1 LRTRYLVSIII
12 VLAAGT
18 MLAQTLGGDVIGSHD
33 LSPAGTSPIKGGLSG
48 SCFYCHAPHSGLN
61 GKAGVA
67 QTPLWNTQLS
77 SVPSYTVYGSTT
89 MVNRTN
95 PSPPLGTDS
104 TLCLSCHDGTV
115 AGSPGA
121 TVAYGKIP
129 MSGQMNS
136 SDVLGTNLST
146 VHPFSFYLPL
156 QAAPDLVSSLTGKP
170 PSTADT
176 TGAVRLING
185 NVECTSCHNP
195 HVQNIDPNN
204 SNFLAINNTNSAL
217 CLACHNTQTPTASG
231 MGLTNV
237 AAASHVTLAAAD
249 SSEMM
254 ASHAS
259 YPRLMS
265 VGLQL
270 GQSAPASSRESFV
283 DGWDGEAAVKTVGAR
298 STASST
304 TNKANPLAGWS
315 TSIHAKATNKVARL
329 APVQIS
335 SAVSVNAK
343 QMSLGPYGTVARN
356 GCSSCHAPHNAQGG
370 DALLLAPG
378 DLACISC
385 HNGTSNVS
393 PAAPNIYAEITSPKT
408 AHSITAAAA
417 NNVHSP
423 TESDVLNHNRHATCV
438 DCHNPHSSQ
447 QVVVF
452 PPAPA
457 LRPSQGRVVGIS
469 ATDGVTVLSPA
480 VNQYENCLRC
490 HGNSTG
496 KQAKANFGY
505 LPVRLASGGD
515 PLNVIP
521 QFDTTAT
528 SRHPVMHDRGS
539 PFAQP
544 SLRPN
549 MLNLDGRT
557 QGRSMGSR
565 ILCTDCHNSDDNREF
580 GGNGP
585 NGPHGSTFSHILERR
600 YEFSQAPLPGKFI
613 TNPFPNPSLSAEGGT
628 NGSPYALCA
637 KCHDL
642 VQILNNSSFS
652 EHARHVKQDGFSC
665 SVCHTAH
672 GMGGQMATVS
682 GERMVNFDVN
692 VVAPNGT
699 APISYSR
706 ATNSCSLVC
715 HNHPHQSTRGP
726 ATNMQIKVPVRTR

>member
-1 LRTRYLVSIII
+1 MLT
-12 VLAAGT
+12 AGT
-18 MLAQTLGGDVIGSHD
+18 MLAQDVIGSHD

-61 GKAGVA
+61 GKPGLA
-67 QTPLWNTQLS
+67 QMPLWNTQLS
-77 SVPSYTVYGSTT
+77 SVPSYTVYSSTT
-89 MVNRTN
+89 MVNKNN

-121 TVAYGKIP
+121 LVAYGRIP
-129 MSGQMNS
+129 MSGKMNS
-136 SDVLGTNLST
+136 SDVFGTNLSGI
-146 VHPFSFYLPL
+146 HPFSFYLPL
-156 QAAPDLVSSLTGKP
+156 KPATDLVPSLTAIP
-170 PSTADT
+170 PSTADQ

-185 NVECTSCHNP
+185 NVECGSCHNP

-204 SNFLAINNTNSAL
+204 SNFLAINNANSTL
-217 CLACHNTQTPTASG
+217 CLACHNTQTPSGSG

-237 AAASHVTLAAAD
+237 AESSHVTLAAAD
-249 SSEMM
+249 SSELI
-254 ASHAS
+254 ANRAN
-259 YPRLMS
+259 YRNLLRVGVQPEQS
-265 VGLQL
+265 V
-270 GQSAPASSRESFV
+270 QSSSRESSMG
-283 DGWDGEAAVKTVGAR
+283 GWDGEATLKMVEAR
-298 STASST
+298 STTSST
-304 TNKANPLAGWS
+304 TDMANPLAGWS
-315 TSIHAKATNKVARL
+315 TSIHATATNKVAR
-329 APVQIS
+329 APFEIS

-356 GCSSCHAPHNAQGG
+356 GCSSCHAPHNGQGG
-370 DALLLAPG
+370 DALLLGPS

-385 HNGTSNVS
+385 HNGSSNVS
-393 PAAPNIYAEITSPKT
+393 PAAPNIYAEMTLPKI
-408 AHSITAAAA
+408 AHSITAAEGDNAHFP
-417 NNVHSP
+417 N
-423 TESDVLNHNRHATCV
+423 ESAVLNRNRHATCV
-438 DCHNPHSSQ
+438 DCHNPHSSK
-447 QVVVF
+447 QVVAF
-452 PPAPA
+452 PAAPI

-496 KQAKANFGY
+496 KQARTNFGY

-521 QFDTTAT
+521 QFGTTAI
-528 SRHPVMHDRGS
+528 SRHPVMRDRTS
-539 PFAQP
+539 PFPQP
-544 SLRPN
+544 SLRPS

-585 NGPHGSTFSHILERR
+585 NGPHGSRFVHILERR
-600 YEFSQAPLPGKFI
+600 YEFSQALVPGAFI
-613 TNPFPNPSLSAEGGT
+613 TNPLPNPSLSAEGGAS
-628 NGSPYALCA
+628 GSPYALCA

-642 VQILNNSSFS
+642 TLILNNSSFS

-699 APISYSR
+699 IPISYQR
-706 ATNSCSLVC
+706 ATNSCSLTC
-715 HNHPHQSTRGP
+715 HGHAHNLVGTP
-726 ATNMQIKVPVRTR
+726 ATGRIRSK